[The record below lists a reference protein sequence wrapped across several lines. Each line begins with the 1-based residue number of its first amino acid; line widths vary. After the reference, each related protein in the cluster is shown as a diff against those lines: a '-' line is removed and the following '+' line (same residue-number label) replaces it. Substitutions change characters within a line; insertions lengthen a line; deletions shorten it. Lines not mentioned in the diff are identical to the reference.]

1 MTENFTGFV
10 LAPGAEVGCQEA
22 LQSIILFIDN
32 EIQPE
37 IIDSQVGTSLTLHF
51 QECPPCESEKAHEA
65 QVVQTL
71 KNLLSQECCEAA
83 PEDLH
88 QRLLQ
93 QTELLAA
100 QMAAE
105 AALGS
110 MGGMGFGI
118 PGISTQVTTTFSRT
132 EITIDG
138 ETHIEIETSHEIRH
152 DF

>member
-1 MTENFTGFV
+1 MTENFIIALGT
-10 LAPGAEVGCQEA
+10 PGEAVNCEQA
-22 LQSIILFIDN
+22 LQSITLFIDN
-32 EIQPE
+32 EFTPE
-37 IIDSQVGTSLTLHF
+37 MIDPQLEASFTIHF

-65 QVVQTL
+65 QVVKTL

-83 PEDLH
+83 PADLH
-88 QRLLQ
+88 ARLLQ
-93 QTELLAA
+93 QTEFLAA

-105 AALGS
+105 AGLG
-110 MGGMGFGI
+110 M
-118 PGISTQVTTTFSRT
+118 STQVTTTYSRT